1 MPPNIIISP
10 FLPHNS
16 SRLHPSIYLKNDKKY
31 QAWISLAII
40 CRVLQLLHLH
50 VHISSFFPPPHTHTP
65 APLLISF
72 IQGFQRTNICN
83 DSAESQGGA
92 TRGASRRLPAREGM
106 GGMGGAEEGR
116 GGWGGGGWRG
126 VEGGR
131 RGGATGPT
139 TVHFPLLD
147 TPTLYTF
154 LLFHSKKE
162 KRQPFKKP
170 FSGLITR

>member
-16 SRLHPSIYLKNDKKY
+16 SRLQPSIYLKNDKKY

-106 GGMGGAEEGR
+106 GGMGGTEEGR

-131 RGGATGPT
+131 QGEEPRGQR
-139 TVHFPLLD
+139 LCI
-147 TPTLYTF
+147 
-154 LLFHSKKE
+154 FHSWTPPPSIPSFSFTPRKK
-162 KRQPFKKP
+162 RGNLSRSRF
-170 FSGLITR
+170 LV